1 LFKERNLVQDIICDL
16 FIQTHYKLLALAG
29 EDELKSIVKQMNKLF

>member
-16 FIQTHYKLLALAG
+16 FIQTHYKLLELAR
-29 EDELKSIVKQMNKLF
+29 ENELKSIVKQIEV